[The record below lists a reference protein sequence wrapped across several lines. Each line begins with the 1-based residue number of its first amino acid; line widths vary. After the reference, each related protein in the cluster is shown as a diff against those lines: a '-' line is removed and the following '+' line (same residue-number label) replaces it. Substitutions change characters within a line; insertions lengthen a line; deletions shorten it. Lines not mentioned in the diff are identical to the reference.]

1 MSVTPGAPRANGSRH
16 SSASADPRL
25 ESGSQ
30 AMSSTLPLPAAQQK
44 TEPARQVVPRA
55 RSTRRWPKLRWW
67 VLLLVIAGV
76 ALAVWALARE
86 LRTSAFQ
93 ARELSKIA
101 REARFELG
109 EGPSPSIRF
118 PTGGP
123 FDERL
128 GYTEIPDFVARLS
141 AAGYGVES
149 QARHSQ
155 RLLSLEDWGLNPI
168 YPEKT
173 HAGLSIR
180 GRDGTPFFGVAFP
193 EHVYPSFADVP
204 RVLVTSLAFV
214 ENREILDDRYP
225 KRNPAI
231 EWDRL
236 GRAVLGQVLQIAG
249 AETDRAGGSTLATQI
264 EKFRHSAGGLTTS
277 PLEKLR
283 QMASASLRAY
293 QDGEETAGAR
303 KRIVVDYLNSMPLAA
318 APPLGEVIGIGDAL
332 AIWYGVD
339 FDETNRILRAAD
351 DPHSSYPLETRA
363 RAYKQALSLVLSA
376 GRPSYYLIQDPAA
389 LRART
394 DSFLK
399 LLRDEK
405 AISPE
410 LYEAALG
417 IDLELRARGD
427 DSTGLSPEDRKS
439 AGAVR
444 TKLVGLL
451 GLSDYYAL
459 DRLDLSV
466 ASTLTPNVQE
476 AVTRDLRELRDPERA
491 RSAGLYGFHL
501 LDGGDPGKIVYSF
514 LLYERGPASNDLLV
528 QADNLDQPFDVN
540 EGVKLDLGSTAKL
553 RTLATYLEIIAELHE
568 RFGGEHL
575 QTLKAVQTEPRD
587 RLTRF
592 VLDELIAHPGMRL
605 GPLLEDALDR
615 RYSASPAETFF
626 TGGGEH
632 HFANFE
638 KEDDYRILTVRESFT
653 RSVNLVFIRLMR
665 DIVNYYTFQ
674 APGSSAAILR
684 DPADPRRTEY
694 LRRFADREGRIYL
707 ERFWRK
713 YHGRSQAEMVETLVR
728 GVRRTP
734 KRVAMA
740 LRAARPDD
748 DFATFDAALRQEFP
762 EAKLEPRVR
771 QRLYDTYSPTR
782 YGLADQGYLAGV
794 HPLELWLVNYLER
807 QPDATLRA
815 VFDASAEQ
823 RIAVYNWLF
832 SRHRRAA
839 QDRRIRSLL
848 EIEAF
853 LEVHRNW
860 QLHGYPFES
869 LVPSLATAIGSAAD
883 RPSALAE
890 LAGIIASDGVRNPT
904 NRMSELRFAADTPYE
919 TVLRPLDAQGPRVM
933 PVEVARA
940 LRTAMVSVVE
950 SGTAVRARGA
960 LVAPDGRRAVVG
972 GKTGTGDHRFKT
984 FGPGGKLL
992 ESRVVNRT
1000 ATFVFLIDDRFYGVI
1015 TAYVHGPDAAAFAF
1029 TSSLPAQ
1036 LFKMIAPTISP
1047 LLAEPPHDV
1056 ARQPTSD
1063 GRVGT
1068 LPTLRPNG

>member
-1 MSVTPGAPRANGSRH
+1 MQ
-16 SSASADPRL
+16 SSI
-25 ESGSQ
+25 
-30 AMSSTLPLPAAQQK
+30 PLPAPLKSESSRQQA
-44 TEPARQVVPRA
+44 TPVRALRRRLPRA
-55 RSTRRWPKLRWW
+55 RWW
-67 VLLLVIAGV
+67 LLAI
-76 ALAVWALARE
+76 ALALVGVVVWIAAHE
-86 LRTSAFQ
+86 LRTSDFQ
-93 ARELSKIA
+93 ARELSRIA
-101 REARFELG
+101 REARFEIQS
-109 EGPSPSIRF
+109 GPSPSIRF
-118 PTGGP
+118 PSGGP

-128 GYTEIPDFVARLS
+128 GYTRIPDFVARLS
-141 AAGYGVES
+141 AAGFGVEQ
-149 QARHSQ
+149 QARHSE
-155 RLLSLEDWGLNPI
+155 RLTALEDWGLNPV

-173 HAGLSIR
+173 RAGLSIR
-180 GRDGTPFFGVAFP
+180 GRDGSPLFAQTFP
-193 EHVYPSFADVP
+193 EHSYARFEDLP
-204 RVLVTSLAFV
+204 RVLVESLAFV
-214 ENREILDDRYP
+214 ENREVLDDRYP

-236 GRAVLGQVLQIAG
+236 GRAALGQVLQVAG
-249 AETDRAGGSTLATQI
+249 AEPDRAGGSTLATQI

-293 QDGEETAGAR
+293 QDGEETGGAR
-303 KRIVVDYLNSMPLAA
+303 RRIVVDYLNSIPLAA
-318 APPLGEVIGIGDAL
+318 APPYGEVIGIGDAL
-332 AIWYGVD
+332 ATWYGAD
-339 FDETNRILRAAD
+339 FEEINRILRRVD
-351 DPHSSYPLETRA
+351 DRASPDSLETRA

-376 GRPSYYLIQDPAA
+376 GRPSYYLIQDPEA

-394 DSFLK
+394 DTYLR
-399 LLRDEK
+399 LLREERV
-405 AISPE
+405 ISPE
-410 LYEAALG
+410 LCDAALG
-417 IDLELRARGD
+417 IDLELRDRSAD
-427 DSTGLSPEDRKS
+427 PVAASPDDRKS

-444 TKLVGLL
+444 ARLVALL

-459 DRLDLSV
+459 DRLDLAV
-466 ASTLTPNVQE
+466 DSTVNPAVQE
-476 AVTRDLRELRDPERA
+476 AVTHELRELRDPARA
-491 RSAGLYGFHL
+491 RAEGLYGHHM
-501 LDGGDPGKIVYSF
+501 LDSGDPAKIVYSF
-514 LLYERGPASNDLLV
+514 SLYERGAGANDLLV

-553 RTLATYLEIIAELHE
+553 RTLATYLEIVSELHA
-568 RFGGEHL
+568 RFAGEHP
-575 QTLKAVQTEPRD
+575 QTLAAVQTEPRD

-592 VLDELIAHPGMRL
+592 VLDELLAHPGMRL
-605 GPLLEDALDR
+605 PALLDQALDR
-615 RYSASPAETFF
+615 TYAASPAEVFF

-638 KEDDYRILTVRESFT
+638 KEDDSRILTVREAFT

-684 DPADPRRTEY
+684 DPKDPRRAEY

-713 YHGRSQAEMVETLVR
+713 YHGQSRREIVATLVR
-728 GVRRTP
+728 GVRHTP

-748 DFATFDAALRQEFP
+748 SFQEFDAALREQLP
-762 EAKLEPRVR
+762 EAKLEPAMR
-771 QRLYDTYSPTR
+771 QRLYDTYSPAH
-782 YGLADQGYLAGV
+782 YDLADQGYIAGV
-794 HPLELWLVNYLER
+794 HPLELWLAGYLGQ

-815 VFDASAEQ
+815 VFDASAEE
-823 RIAVYNWLF
+823 RIAVYQWLF

-860 QLHGYPFES
+860 QQHGYPFES

-890 LAGIIASDGVRNPT
+890 LAGIIANDGVRQPT
-904 NRMSELRFAADTPYE
+904 NRISQLRFAADTPYE
-919 TVLRPLDAQGPRVM
+919 TVLAPLDADGVRVM
-933 PVEVARA
+933 PVEVAHA

-950 SGTAVRARGA
+950 RGTAVRANGA
-960 LVAPDGRRAVVG
+960 LIAPDGRHAVVG

-1000 ATFVFLIDDRFYGVI
+1000 ATFVFVIDDRFYGVI

-1036 LFKMIAPTISP
+1036 LFRMIAPTLSP
-1047 LLAEPPHDV
+1047 LLGEPPRDL
-1056 ARQPTSD
+1056 ARRAS
-1063 GRVGT
+1063 RA
-1068 LPTLRPNG
+1068 NG

>member
-1 MSVTPGAPRANGSRH
+1 
-16 SSASADPRL
+16 
-25 ESGSQ
+25 
-30 AMSSTLPLPAAQQK
+30 MSSTIPLPAAQK
-44 TEPARQVVPRA
+44 TEPARQAIPRA
-55 RSTRRWPKLRWW
+55 RGARRGPRARW
-67 VLLLVIAGV
+67 LILALVVAG
-76 ALAVWALARE
+76 LAAGAWAVARE

-93 ARELSKIA
+93 ARELSRIA
-101 REARFELG
+101 REARFEVG
-109 EGPSPSIRF
+109 PGPSPSIRF

-128 GYTEIPDFVARLS
+128 GYTQIPDFVARLS
-141 AAGYGVES
+141 AAGYGIEN
-149 QARHSQ
+149 QARHSE
-155 RLLSLEDWGLNPI
+155 RLLSLEDWGLNPV

-173 HAGLSIR
+173 HAGLQIR
-180 GRDGTPFFGVAFP
+180 GRDGTPFFRVAFP

-204 RVLVTSLAFV
+204 HILVASLAFV

-236 GRAVLGQVLQIAG
+236 GRAALGQILQVAG

-303 KRIVVDYLNSMPLAA
+303 KRIVVDYLNSIPLAA

-339 FDETNRILRAAD
+339 FDEQNRILREAD
-351 DPHSSYPLETRA
+351 DPRSSYPLETRA

-376 GRPSYYLIQDPAA
+376 GRPSYYLIQDPDA

-394 DSFLK
+394 DTFLR
-399 LLRDEK
+399 LVRDEK

-410 LYEAALG
+410 LCEAALG
-417 IDLELRARGD
+417 IDLELRERGG
-427 DSTGLSPEDRKS
+427 DSGGPPPEDRKS
-439 AGAVR
+439 ASAVR

-466 ASTLTPNVQE
+466 ASTLVPGIQE
-476 AVTRDLRELRDPERA
+476 AVTRDLRELRDSERA
-491 RSAGLYGFHL
+491 RAEGLYGFHL
-501 LDGGDPGKIVYSF
+501 LDTGDHAGDPAKIVYSF
-514 LLYERGPASNDLLV
+514 LLYERGPTSNDLLV
-528 QADNLDQPFDVN
+528 QADNTDQPFDVN

-553 RTLATYLEIIAELHE
+553 RTLATYLEIVAELHE
-568 RFGGEHL
+568 RFAGEHP
-575 QTLKAVQTEPRD
+575 QTLKAVETEPRD

-592 VLDELIAHPGMRL
+592 VLDELLAHPGIRL
-605 GPLLEDALDR
+605 TALLEDAMER

-638 KEDDYRILTVRESFT
+638 KEDDYRVLSVREGFT

-684 DPADPRRTEY
+684 DPADPRRAEY

-713 YHGRSQAEMVETLVR
+713 YHGRTPAEMVDTLVR

-740 LRAARPDD
+740 LRAARPGD
-748 DFATFDAALRQEFP
+748 DFAAFDAALRAQFP
-762 EAKLEPRVR
+762 EAKLEPKMR
-771 QRLYDTYSPTR
+771 QRLYDTYSPAR
-782 YGLADQGYLAGV
+782 YSLADQGYLAGV
-794 HPLELWLVNYLER
+794 HPLELWLVGYLEH

-815 VFDASAEQ
+815 VFEASAEQ

-839 QDRRIRSLL
+839 QDRRIRSLI

-860 QLHGYPFES
+860 QMHGYPFES

-890 LAGIIASDGVRNPT
+890 LAGIIANDGVRNPT
-904 NRMSELRFAADTPYE
+904 NRISELRFAADTPYD
-919 TVLRPLDAQGPRVM
+919 TTLRPLDAEGTRVM
-933 PVEVARA
+933 PLEVARA
-940 LRTAMVSVVE
+940 LRAAMVGVVE

-960 LVAPDGRRAVVG
+960 LVAPDGRKAVIG
-972 GKTGTGDHRFKT
+972 GKTGTGDHRYKT

-1036 LFKMIAPTISP
+1036 LFKMLAPTISP
-1047 LLAEPPHDV
+1047 LLAQPPHDL
-1056 ARQPTSD
+1056 ARKHAPA
-1063 GRVGT
+1063 
-1068 LPTLRPNG
+1068 NG

>member
-1 MSVTPGAPRANGSRH
+1 
-16 SSASADPRL
+16 
-25 ESGSQ
+25 
-30 AMSSTLPLPAAQQK
+30 MSSTLPLPAAPK
-44 TEPARQVVPRA
+44 SEPATRPGVSRLPGVRRRRPRA
-55 RSTRRWPKLRWW
+55 RW
-67 VLLLVIAGV
+67 VLLFLLIAAIAFLVWLVG
-76 ALAVWALARE
+76 RE

-93 ARELSKIA
+93 ARELTRIA
-101 REARFELG
+101 REASFALG
-109 EGPSPSIRF
+109 DGPSPAIRF

-128 GYTEIPDFVARLS
+128 GYTHVPDFVARLT
-141 AAGYGVES
+141 AAGYGVDR
-149 QARHSQ
+149 QARHSD
-155 RLLSLEDWGLNPI
+155 RLLSLEDWGLNPV

-173 HAGLSIR
+173 HAGLSIS
-180 GRDGTPFFGVAFP
+180 GRDGTPFFAASFP
-193 EHVYPSFADVP
+193 EHTYKGFADVP
-204 RVLVTSLAFV
+204 HVLVVSLAFV

-236 GRAVLGQVLQIAG
+236 GRAALAQLAQVAG
-249 AETDRAGGSTLATQI
+249 AETERAGGSTLATQI

-283 QMASASLRAY
+283 QMASASLRVY
-293 QDGEETAGAR
+293 QDGEETANAR
-303 KRIVVDYLNSMPLAA
+303 KRIIVDYLNSIPLAA

-332 AIWYGVD
+332 TIWYGVD
-339 FDETNRILRAAD
+339 FDQQNEILRSAD
-351 DPHSSYPLETRA
+351 DPKSPYPLETRA

-376 GRPSYYLIQDPAA
+376 GRPSYYLIQDPKA

-394 DSFLK
+394 DTFLK
-399 LLRDEK
+399 LLREEH

-410 LYEAALG
+410 LSEAAMG
-417 IDLELRARGD
+417 VDLELRRRSA
-427 DSTGLSPEDRKS
+427 DSPSAPEDRKS
-439 AGAVR
+439 ASAVR
-444 TKLVGLL
+444 ARLVALL

-466 ASTLTPNVQE
+466 QSTIVPAVQD
-476 AVTRDLRELRDPERA
+476 AVTRDLRSLREPDKARA
-491 RSAGLYGFHL
+491 AGLYGFHL
-501 LDGGDPGKIVYSF
+501 LDSGDPSKIVYSF
-514 LLYERGPASNDLLV
+514 SLYQRGANSNDLLV

-553 RTLATYLEIIAELHE
+553 RTLATYLEIVAELHQ

-575 QTLKAVQTEPRD
+575 QTLKAIETEPRD
-587 RLTRF
+587 RITRW
-592 VLDELIAHPGMRL
+592 VLDELIAHPGIRL
-605 GPLLEDALDR
+605 TALLDEAMDR
-615 RYSASPAETFF
+615 KYSAASGEAFF
-626 TGGGEH
+626 TGGGLH

-638 KEDDYRILTVRESFT
+638 KEDDSRILTVRESFT

-674 APGSSAAILR
+674 APGSSQNILK
-684 DPADPRRTEY
+684 DPSDPRRTEY
-694 LRRFADREGRIYL
+694 LKRFADQEGRIYL

-713 YHGRSQAEMVETLVR
+713 YHGKNEAEMVATLVK

-748 DFATFDAALRQEFP
+748 GFDAFDVALREQLP
-762 EAKLEPRVR
+762 EAKLEPRIR
-771 QRLYDTYSPTR
+771 QQLFDNYSPEK
-782 YGLADQGYLAGV
+782 YSLADQGYIAGV
-794 HPLELWLVNYLER
+794 HPLELWLVGYLEHH
-807 QPDATLRA
+807 PDATLRA
-815 VFDASAEQ
+815 VYDASADE
-823 RIAVYNWLF
+823 RIGVYKWLF

-860 QLHGYPFES
+860 QMHGYPFES
-869 LVPSLATAIGSAAD
+869 LVPSLASAIGSAAD

-890 LAGIIASDGVRNPT
+890 LAGIIASDGLRQPT
-904 NRMSELRFAADTPYE
+904 NRVSELRFGQDTPYE
-919 TVLRPLDAQGPRVM
+919 TVVVPLNNDATRVM
-933 PVEVARA
+933 PIEVARE
-940 LRTAMVSVVE
+940 LRAAMVNVVE
-950 SGTAVRARGA
+950 NGTAVRARGA
-960 LVAPDGRRAVVG
+960 LIAPDGRKAVVG

-1036 LFKMIAPTISP
+1036 LFRMLAPTLSP
-1047 LLAEPPHDV
+1047 LLAEPPHDM
-1056 ARQPTSD
+1056 AR
-1063 GRVGT
+1063 
-1068 LPTLRPNG
+1068 RPVPANG

>member
-1 MSVTPGAPRANGSRH
+1 V
-16 SSASADPRL
+16 
-25 ESGSQ
+25 
-30 AMSSTLPLPAAQQK
+30 PAA
-44 TEPARQVVPRA
+44 RWRRPRA
-55 RSTRRWPKLRWW
+55 RWLVLAA
-67 VLLLVIAGV
+67 VLLLS
-76 ALAVWALARE
+76 ALAVWLVARE

-93 ARELSKIA
+93 ASQLSRIA
-101 REARFELG
+101 REARFEV
-109 EGPSPSIRF
+109 EPGPSPSIRF
-118 PTGGP
+118 PSGGP

-128 GYTEIPDFVARLS
+128 GYTRIPDFVARLS
-141 AAGYGVES
+141 AAGYGIES
-149 QARHSQ
+149 QARHSE
-155 RLLSLEDWGLNPI
+155 RLIGLEDWGLNPV

-173 HAGLSIR
+173 RAGLAIR
-180 GRDGTPFFGVAFP
+180 GRG
-193 EHVYPSFADVP
+193 DVP
-204 RVLVTSLAFV
+204 LFETSFPGHTYASFEEVPRILVESLAFV
-214 ENREILDDRYP
+214 ENREVLDDRYP

-236 GRAVLGQVLQIAG
+236 MRAAFAQVAQVAG
-249 AETDRAGGSTLATQI
+249 ADTDRAGGSTLATQI
-264 EKFRHSAGGLTTS
+264 EKFRHSAGGLTSS
-277 PLEKLR
+277 PVEKLR
-283 QMASASLRAY
+283 QVASASLRVY
-293 QDGEETAGAR
+293 LDGEETAGAR
-303 KRIVVDYLNSMPLAA
+303 RRIVVDYVNSIPLAA
-318 APPLGEVIGIGDAL
+318 APPFGEVIGIGDAL
-332 AIWYGVD
+332 AIWYGAD
-339 FDETNRILRAAD
+339 FDEINEVLRGAD
-351 DPHSSYPLETRA
+351 DPNSPYPLETRA
-363 RAYKQALSLVLSA
+363 RAYKKALSLVLSA

-394 DSFLK
+394 DTYLR

-405 AISPE
+405 FISPE
-410 LYEAALG
+410 LCEAALG
-417 IDLELRARGD
+417 VELELRQRRGE
-427 DSTGLSPEDRKS
+427 SLASSSEERKTAS
-439 AGAVR
+439 AVR
-444 TKLVGLL
+444 ARLVALL

-466 ASTLTPNVQE
+466 ASPISPPVQE
-476 AVTRDLRELRDPERA
+476 AVTRELRELRDPERA
-491 RSAGLYGFHL
+491 RAAGLYGHHL
-501 LDGGDPGKIVYSF
+501 LDSGDPAKIVYSF
-514 LLYERGPASNDLLV
+514 TLYERGLGANDLLV

-553 RTLATYLEIIAELHE
+553 RTLATYLEVIAELHT
-568 RFGGEHL
+568 RLAGEHP
-575 QTLKAVQTEPRD
+575 QTLEAIVTEPRD

-605 GPLLEDALDR
+605 SVLLDKAMDR
-615 RYSASPAETFF
+615 TYSASPAEAFY

-632 HFANFE
+632 HFANFD
-638 KEDDYRILTVRESFT
+638 KLDDYRIVTVRDAFT

-684 DPADPRRTEY
+684 DPRDPRRAEY

-713 YHGRSQAEMVETLVR
+713 YHGQTREEIVATLLR

-740 LRAARPDD
+740 IRAARPDD
-748 DFATFDAALRQEFP
+748 TFEQFDESLRQHLP
-762 EAKLEPRVR
+762 EAKLEPKMR
-771 QRLYDTYSPTR
+771 QRLYDTYSPTQ
-782 YGLADQGYLAGV
+782 YSLADQGYIAGV
-794 HPLELWLVNYLER
+794 HPLELWLVGYLAN

-815 VFDASAEQ
+815 VFEASADE
-823 RIAVYNWLF
+823 RISVYKWLF

-860 QLHGYPFES
+860 QQHGYPFES

-883 RPSALAE
+883 RPTALAE
-890 LAGIIASDGVRNPT
+890 LAGIIANDGLRLPT
-904 NRMSELRFAADTPYE
+904 NRISELRFAAGTPYE
-919 TVLRPLDAQGPRVM
+919 TVLRPLEADGTRVM
-933 PVEVARA
+933 PIEVARA
-940 LRTAMVSVVE
+940 LRAAMVSVVE
-950 SGTAVRARGA
+950 RGTAVRAKGV
-960 LVAPDGRRAVVG
+960 LVAPDGRKAIVG
-972 GKTGTGDHRFKT
+972 GKTGTGDHRYKT

-1036 LFKMIAPTISP
+1036 LFRTLAPKLSP
-1047 LLAEPPHDV
+1047 LLDQPSHDL
-1056 ARQPTSD
+1056 AR
-1063 GRVGT
+1063 RR
-1068 LPTLRPNG
+1068 LPANG